1 MLVRSLDRRLSRYE
15 KPLRETAE
23 GFFKFNKTRRVV
35 EIYIV
40 NSSQMRKLNFKYRG
54 IDKATDVLAIEAPEF
69 PNQREDY
76 IGEVYLNPSYLKSK
90 PYDVHYILVHGL
102 LHLLGF
108 THQGKSDNMEMEKR
122 EKEVLKWLKHKS

>member
-1 MLVRSLDRRLSRYE
+1 MLVRSLDRRLARYE

-23 GFFKFNKTRRVV
+23 GFFKFHKTKKDV

-54 IDKATDVLAIEAPEF
+54 VDKPTDVLAIENPDF
-69 PNQREDY
+69 PSHGEDY
-76 IGEVYLNPSYLKSK
+76 VGEVYLNPGYLKSK
-90 PYDVHYILVHGL
+90 PYDIHYILIHGL

-122 EKEVLKWLKHKS
+122 EKEVLKWLKHKF